1 MKMKETRIYITAFI
15 ISFIICFIASGL
27 LLKKCQNKP
36 EVIKTDTVT
45 VTDTFW
51 KDTTIIE
58 KEFVPKE
65 VIKKKVDTLYLEN
78 GDTLNL
84 VTEQKKYEKSL
95 VSDKDTAD
103 LEIYVSGI
111 ETSLDS
117 LKMRLKAHTVTNT
130 IEITKY
136 VERKKT
142 FKDRFHFEPQVGIG
156 YGLANKKTDIY
167 VGVGLGV
174 DLW

>member
-1 MKMKETRIYITAFI
+1 MKKDKLHTILLVIAIFMMAMAF
-15 ISFIICFIASGL
+15 FALFC
-27 LLKKCQNKP
+27 KKTPQN
-36 EVIKTDTVT
+36 VIKTDTVT

-51 KDTTIIE
+51 KDTIIIE

-65 VIKKKVDTLYLEN
+65 VIKKKVDTLYLQN

-84 VTEQKKYEKSL
+84 ITEQKKYEKSI

-117 LKMRLKAHTVTNT
+117 LKMRLKTHTVTNT

-156 YGLANKKTDIY
+156 YGLTNKKTDIY

>member
-1 MKMKETRIYITAFI
+1 MKKDKLHTILLV
-15 ISFIICFIASGL
+15 IAIFMMAMTFFAL
-27 LLKKCQNKP
+27 FCKKTPQN
-36 EVIKTDTVT
+36 VIKTDTVT

-65 VIKKKVDTLYLEN
+65 MIKKKVDTLYLEN

-95 VSDKDTAD
+95 VSNKDTAD
-103 LEIYVSGI
+103 LEIYVTGI

-117 LKMRLKAHTVTNT
+117 LKMRLKTHTVTNT

-142 FKDRFHFEPQVGIG
+142 FKDRFHIEPQVGFG
-156 YGLANKKTDIY
+156 YGLTNKKADIY

>member
-1 MKMKETRIYITAFI
+1 MKNNTLIWVSIAI
-15 ISFIICFIASGL
+15 IVLILGL
-27 LLKKCQNKP
+27 FMFLGRHTPQN
-36 EVIKTDTVT
+36 VIKTDTVT

-51 KDTTIIE
+51 KDITIIE

-103 LEIYVSGI
+103 LEIYVTGI
-111 ETSLDS
+111 NTSLDS
-117 LKMRLKAHTVTNT
+117 LKMSLKTHTVTNT

-136 VERKKT
+136 VEKKKT
-142 FKDRFHFEPQVGIG
+142 VWDRIHFEPQVGIG
-156 YGLANKKTDIY
+156 YGLTNKKTDIY

>member
-1 MKMKETRIYITAFI
+1 MKETRIYITAFI

-27 LLKKCQNKP
+27 LLKKYKNKP

-45 VTDTFW
+45 VTDTLW
-51 KDTTIIE
+51 KDTTIVE
-58 KEFVPKE
+58 KVFVPKE
-65 VIKKKVDTLYLEN
+65 VVKKKVDTLYLEN

-84 VTEQKKYEKSL
+84 ITEQKKYEKSL

-111 ETSLDS
+111 ETSVDS
-117 LKMRLKAHTVTNT
+117 LKMRLKTHTVTNT

-156 YGLANKKTDIY
+156 YGLTNKKTDIY
-167 VGVGLGV
+167 VGVGFGI

>member
-1 MKMKETRIYITAFI
+1 MKKDKLHI
-15 ISFIICFIASGL
+15 ILLVIAILIMVSSWVAL
-27 LLKKCQNKP
+27 FCKKTQP
-36 EVIKTDTVT
+36 SVIKTDTVT

-58 KEFVPKE
+58 KEFAPKE

-84 VTEQKKYEKSL
+84 VTEQKKYEKSI

-103 LEIYVSGI
+103 LEIYVTGI
-111 ETSLDS
+111 NTSLDS
-117 LKMRLKAHTVTNT
+117 LKMSLKTHTVTNT

-136 VERKKT
+136 VEKKKT
-142 FKDRFHFEPQVGIG
+142 VWDRIHFEPQVGIG
-156 YGLANKKTDIY
+156 YGLTNKKTDIY

>member
-1 MKMKETRIYITAFI
+1 MRNSGYILIFSMMIGFLAGGF
-15 ISFIICFIASGL
+15 FMR
-27 LLKKCQNKP
+27 KCTNKP
-36 EVIKTDTVT
+36 NVIKTDTIT
-45 VTDTFW
+45 VTECVC

-58 KEFVPKE
+58 KEFVQKE

-111 ETSLDS
+111 KTSLDS
-117 LKMRLKAHTVTNT
+117 LKMCLKTHTVTNT

-142 FKDRFHFEPQVGIG
+142 IKDRFHFEPQVGIG
-156 YGLANKKTDIY
+156 YGLTNKKTDIY

>member
-1 MKMKETRIYITAFI
+1 MKETRIYITAFI

-27 LLKKCQNKP
+27 LLKKYQNKP

-58 KEFVPKE
+58 KEFVPKY

-117 LKMRLKAHTVTNT
+117 LKMRLKTHTVTNT

-142 FKDRFHFEPQVGIG
+142 IWNRFHFEPQVGIG
-156 YGLANKKTDIY
+156 YGLTNKKTDIY
-167 VGVGLGV
+167 VGVGFGV

>member
-1 MKMKETRIYITAFI
+1 MKKDKLHTILLVIAIFMMAMAF
-15 ISFIICFIASGL
+15 FALFC
-27 LLKKCQNKP
+27 KKTPQN
-36 EVIKTDTVT
+36 VIKTDTVT

-51 KDTTIIE
+51 KYTTIIE

-78 GDTLNL
+78 GDTLSL

-111 ETSLDS
+111 ETSVDS
-117 LKMRLKAHTVTNT
+117 LKMRLKTHTVTNT

-156 YGLANKKTDIY
+156 YGLTNKKTDIY